1 LKRQI
6 INSGDKILEDVLEK
20 VKPLDPDGL
29 GDEDLLREVNKLK
42 EQLEGSENLFIKG
55 LLS

>member
-1 LKRQI
+1 MKRQI
-6 INSGDKILEDVLEK
+6 IKDGDKIIEDVLEK
-20 VKPLDPDGL
+20 VKQLDPDGL

>member
-6 INSGDKILEDVLEK
+6 IKDGDKIIEDVLEK
-20 VKPLDPDGL
+20 VKQLDPDGL